1 MGDKLYTNIALVV
14 SFEKTSFGWG
24 DDDDDDDRERKNNI
38 QSKFKSVRG
47 VSCAN
52 RVISC

>member
-1 MGDKLYTNIALVV
+1 MGDKLYTNIALV

-24 DDDDDDDRERKNNI
+24 DDDNDDREGKNNI

-47 VSCAN
+47 VSSAN